1 MRVAGVGGT
10 QPLAAVW
17 DEEWDEIDHFA
28 GVSGDEWDEID
39 HLPAFE
45 MKIKLLLEDINHLV
59 RSMIG
64 PLPIDTSTELR
75 PPFVVCR

>member
-17 DEEWDEIDHFA
+17 DEEWDELDHSA

-59 RSMIG
+59 RLMIG
-64 PLPIDTSTELR
+64 SLPIDTSTELR
-75 PPFVVCR
+75 PPFVVRR